1 VSARVRLRTVLAAAL
16 LAACASAPST
26 PPPTLA
32 LPEPPQPAARLVLL
46 GDAGRKHGAEHLAA
60 VGRWIARDE
69 APTLVVFLGDNFY
82 PKRAWKEA
90 KSRNAILRSQRE
102 ILHDAADVVFVPG
115 NHDWRVNGS
124 SAQVPE
130 RLAALASSAAPAR
143 WQPAPG
149 EPGPALIERHGFRV
163 IALDSDQWI
172 AAREPEALR
181 QAEASLRAAIACEG
195 CARSIV
201 VAHHPLQSTGPHGDC
216 AGLLRRW
223 LRIDQD
229 LHSAPYRRYV
239 RAIDPILRAHPPLL
253 YAAGHDHSLQLA
265 ATPWG
270 AHAVSGAGS
279 EVTPV
284 CGERAPLSWSA
295 NGFMS
300 IERGAD
306 GALLLR
312 VLRFGDEASCG
323 ATRFC
328 EIHRQALPLAQ

>member
-1 VSARVRLRTVLAAAL
+1 
-16 LAACASAPST
+16 
-26 PPPTLA
+26 
-32 LPEPPQPAARLVLL
+32 
-46 GDAGRKHGAEHLAA
+46 
-60 VGRWIARDE
+60 
-69 APTLVVFLGDNFY
+69 
-82 PKRAWKEA
+82 
-90 KSRNAILRSQRE
+90 
-102 ILHDAADVVFVPG
+102 
-115 NHDWRVNGS
+115 
-124 SAQVPE
+124 
-130 RLAALASSAAPAR
+130 
-143 WQPAPG
+143 
-149 EPGPALIERHGFRV
+149 
-163 IALDSDQWI
+163 
-172 AAREPEALR
+172 
-181 QAEASLRAAIACEG
+181 
-195 CARSIV
+195 
-201 VAHHPLQSTGPHGDC
+201 
-216 AGLLRRW
+216 
-223 LRIDQD
+223 
-229 LHSAPYRRYV
+229 
-239 RAIDPILRAHPPLL
+239 L